1 MELNAFG
8 IGSILYGSVGN
19 FCDPWQ
25 DPWDLDSMHT
35 TIQERLALLVNLSIE
50 EIQIGAEGGF
60 IDFNQLAV
68 NSSSVIKHEIRNI
81 STLLVEAEVLGK
93 TLVYSGRKYS
103 IL

>member
-1 MELNAFG
+1 MEPGNGRHAKFLLRQMGLLGQHNQV
-8 IGSILYGSVGN
+8 IL
-19 FCDPWQ
+19 
-25 DPWDLDSMHT
+25 
-35 TIQERLALLVNLSIE
+35 LSIATAN
-50 EIQIGAEGGF
+50 GAEDGF

-93 TLVYSGRKYS
+93 TLVYSGRHYS

>member
-1 MELNAFG
+1 MERNAFG
-8 IGSILYGSVGN
+8 IDSILYGRGGN

-25 DPWDLDSMHT
+25 DPWDLDSMHP
-35 TIQERLALLVNLSIE
+35 TIQERLALLVNHSLE
-50 EIQIGAEGGF
+50 EIRIGAEDGF

-68 NSSSVIKHEIRNI
+68 NSSSAVKHEIRNI

-93 TLVYSGRKYS
+93 TLVYSGRHYS

>member
-1 MELNAFG
+1 MERNAFG
-8 IGSILYGSVGN
+8 IGSILYGSGGN
-19 FCDPWQ
+19 FCDSWQ

-35 TIQERLALLVNLSIE
+35 TIQERLALLVNLSLE
-50 EIQIGAEGGF
+50 EIRIGAEDGF

-68 NSSSVIKHEIRNI
+68 NLSSVVKHEIRNI

-93 TLVYSGRKYS
+93 TLVYSGRHYS